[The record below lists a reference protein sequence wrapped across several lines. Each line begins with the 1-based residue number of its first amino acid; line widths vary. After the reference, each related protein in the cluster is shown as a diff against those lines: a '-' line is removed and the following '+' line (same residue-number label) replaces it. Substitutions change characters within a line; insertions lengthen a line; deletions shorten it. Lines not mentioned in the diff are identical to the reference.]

1 MGTRGRCADGADVRE
16 RDDTRGDGGKRRE
29 KGFTVNDVPKL
40 RLADMRKERMRA
52 GWPNPPPLRL
62 LLLLRQK
69 TPYVGG
75 SSRNTLWPRPSRFHN
90 RQSPRGA
97 VGCAPEL
104 MRTKP
109 MQRRARRATEA
120 TSRSAAKSRY
130 ETRLLVQLHN
140 QFRGFL
146 RERKT
151 ALACREKDR
160 RKRSELANQ
169 HEESGSTPSRSC
181 REVPH
186 RARDLAA
193 RFVSQRR
200 RVPSINKKK
209 PI

>member
-75 SSRNTLWPRPSRFHN
+75 SSRNTLWPRPSRFHD
-90 RQSPRGA
+90 RHSPRGA

-130 ETRLLVQLHN
+130 ETRLLDDDSTS
-140 QFRGFL
+140 FGAFSGK
-146 RERKT
+146 ERRLLLAGKKT
-151 ALACREKDR
+151 EGSDPSSRTNTRRAGQPRVALAAKCRI
-160 RKRSELANQ
+160 A
-169 HEESGSTPSRSC
+169 
-181 REVPH
+181 RETWPH
-186 RARDLAA
+186 ASSASDVVFR
-193 RFVSQRR
+193 Q
-200 RVPSINKKK
+200 
-209 PI
+209 